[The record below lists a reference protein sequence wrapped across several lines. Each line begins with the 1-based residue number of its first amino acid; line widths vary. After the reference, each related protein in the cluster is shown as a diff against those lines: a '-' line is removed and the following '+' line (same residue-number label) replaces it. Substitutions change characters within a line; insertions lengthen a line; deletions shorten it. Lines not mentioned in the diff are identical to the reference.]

1 MRFSETTQAFYDE
14 AFEDNAAVDDIPA
27 DVREITMEQYQD
39 FYSAINSAC
48 RVYVKKDKLVISA
61 PRPGVLCEWDDDNKA
76 WYMSDAAKAQQQ
88 AQDIANAVRQRQ
100 TLTEEATQKI
110 SLLQTKVMIGRALL
124 DNEKQT
130 LNVWLDYIDQ
140 LNLVDVSAAP
150 DISWPVKPE

>member
-27 DVREITMEQYQD
+27 DVREITLEQYQE

-48 RVYVKKDKLVISA
+48 RVYVQKDKLVISE
-61 PRPGVLCEWDDDNKA
+61 PRPGALCEWDDGKKT
-76 WYMSDAAKAQQQ
+76 WFMSDAAKAQQQ
-88 AQDIANAVRQRQ
+88 AQDIANAERQRQ

-130 LNVWLDYIDQ
+130 LNIWLDYIDQ

-150 DISWPVKPE
+150 GISWPLKPQ

>member
-27 DVREITMEQYQD
+27 DVREITLEQYQE

-48 RVYVKKDKLVISA
+48 RVYVQKDKLVISA
-61 PRPGVLCEWDDDNKA
+61 PRPGALCEWDDEKKT
-76 WYMSDAAKAQQQ
+76 WFMSDAAKAQQQ
-88 AQDIANAVRQRQ
+88 TQDIANAERQRQ

-124 DNEKQT
+124 ETEKQT
-130 LNVWLDYIDQ
+130 LNIWLDYIDQ
-140 LNLVDVSAAP
+140 LTLVDVSAAP
-150 DISWPVKPE
+150 EINWPSKPK